1 MTSAAV
7 IGVVLAG
14 GKSARMGTAKA
25 ALAVGGGT
33 LLDWMQARLRSAGLT
48 EAVISGG
55 QHGGLADL
63 LPGRGPLG
71 ALHALAHQYPGR
83 CLLAVPVDMP
93 LLRAHSLRHLIAN
106 YRDPGSPLHYQGFPF
121 PLLLTMTPAIR
132 ALLDATLSVADGDF
146 SVAAF
151 LRRAPARELAL
162 VAGADEFANLN
173 TPAEWAAFVAQ
184 AVAPQLPGD

>member
-1 MTSAAV
+1 MN
-7 IGVVLAG
+7 IGGVLGAVLAG
-14 GKSARMGTAKA
+14 GKSTRMGTAKA

-48 EAVISGG
+48 EIVISGAE
-55 QHGGLADL
+55 HGGLADL

-83 CLLAVPVDMP
+83 CLLVVPVDMP
-93 LLRAHSLRHLIAN
+93 LLRAHSLRQLIAN
-106 YRDPGSPLHYQGFPF
+106 YRDWASPLHYQGFPF
-121 PLLLTMTPAIR
+121 PLLLTMTPTLR
-132 ALLDATLSVADGDF
+132 ELLDGTLSVADGDF
-146 SVAAF
+146 SVAAL
-151 LRRAPARELAL
+151 LRRARARELAL

-184 AVAPQLPGD
+184 AVAQQLPSD